1 MVVQIQIKSVY
12 GKPTYYPVNEAG
24 QLFAAIAETKTLSK
38 GDLTKIMQLGFEI
51 QYVDAY
57 ADAQV

>member
-1 MVVQIQIKSVY
+1 VY

-38 GDLTKIMQLGFEI
+38 GDLQKIMQLGFEI

>member
-1 MVVQIQIKSVY
+1 MIVQIQIKCVY

-38 GDLTKIMQLGFEI
+38 GDLQKIMQLGFEI